1 VCKGGSVQIGIV
13 GGTGPAGRGL
23 AVRLAAAGDQSVIGS
38 RDPTRSRSIAAD
50 LVESWPAHHLSI
62 TGVSNE
68 EAARCEVVVVATP
81 WDSAI
86 PTVKPLAP
94 VLSGKVVIS
103 MANALVKEGREFL
116 ALLPPRGSVAASIQA
131 VLPESLV
138 SASFHHL
145 PASEMETLNTPI
157 AADVMVC
164 SDHAE
169 ATAVTLALIDRIEG
183 LRGIDAGS
191 LAQAAPIEAFTA
203 VLITVNIRHKVHTTV
218 QLAGFGDR

>member
-1 VCKGGSVQIGIV
+1 MQIGIV

-23 AVRLAAAGDQSVIGS
+23 AVRLAAAGDRTVIGS
-38 RDPTRSRSIAAD
+38 RDPTRSRSIAAG
-50 LVESWPAHHLSI
+50 LVESWPEHHLSI

-68 EAARCEVVVVATP
+68 EAAGCEVVVVATP
-81 WDSAI
+81 WDSAV

-94 VLSGKVVIS
+94 ALSGKVVIS

-145 PASEMETLNTPI
+145 PATEMETLTTPI
-157 AADVMVC
+157 AGDVMVC

-169 ATAVTLALIDRIEG
+169 ATALTVALIDRIEG